1 MLGERASTPS
11 LWNQV
16 CRDLSGR
23 LCGLWAQGYLQGATR
38 KEGYYVKCD
47 QTTMT
52 QNYIDNGWLICEVG
66 VAPIA
71 PAEFVVFRIKFQLR
85 SLHSCRSVG
94 SEDGQ
99 VLIEHRSGQIIKYPL
114 SDINF
119 SVAVMAEKPM
129 MPILMIC
136 PPNSYTGAAADPV
149 HRYGSSPQP
158 QRSSSRPHPHNRPRN
173 MTRTPARCE
182 SAAGSA
188 SGPSARLF

>member
-1 MLGERASTPS
+1 MQGSQRKA
-11 LWNQV
+11 LWVVGAREPAGSNAK
-16 CRDLSGR
+16 GR
-23 LCGLWAQGYLQGATR
+23 LLRQ
-38 KEGYYVKCD
+38 CD
-47 QTTMT
+47 RSTMT
-52 QNYIDNGWLICEVG
+52 QNDIENGWLVCEVE

-119 SVAVMAEKPM
+119 SVAVDREAM
-129 MPILMIC
+129 MPILIIC

-149 HRYGSSPQP
+149 HVYGSSPRP
-158 QRSSSRPHPHNRPRN
+158 QRSSSRSHPHNRPRN